1 MTDQPIACT
10 LTPGDMTARV
20 ALIDA
25 LAADGV
31 LERTAAETGIRV
43 RLLDQADLAQRAGE
57 LLAAESR
64 CCAFLDFDLRRET
77 GALLLDV
84 SGPEDARP
92 VIEFLFA
99 PEPH

>member
-1 MTDQPIACT
+1 
-10 LTPGDMTARV
+10 MTARV

-31 LERTAAETGIRV
+31 LERTATETGIRV
-43 RLLDQADLAQRAGE
+43 RLLDRADIEHRTRE
-57 LLAAESR
+57 LIAAESR
-64 CCAFLDFDLRRET
+64 CCAFLDFDLRREN

-92 VIEFLFA
+92 VIEFFFA
-99 PEPH
+99 PEPA